1 MLAEILA
8 EEEAQKAELGIEDKG
23 AKKDKKKKKKTK
35 KSKKDELWPNLY
47 I

>member
-23 AKKDKKKKKKTK
+23 PKKERKKKKKS
-35 KSKKDELWPNLY
+35 KSKAKKDEL
-47 I
+47 